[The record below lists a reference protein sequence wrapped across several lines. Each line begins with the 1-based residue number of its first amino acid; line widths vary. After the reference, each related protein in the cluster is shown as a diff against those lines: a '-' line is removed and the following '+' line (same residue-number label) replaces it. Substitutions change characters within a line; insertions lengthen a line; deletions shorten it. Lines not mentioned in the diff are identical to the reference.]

1 MKEIPKK
8 NYCLLVVLLAV
19 TVVLTLSLSSIYLNK
34 EKLVSNFYE
43 YSNKITVEEFDEYMI
58 ENSDTI
64 IYISDKYDLTLGD
77 FEKKLQN
84 KLDEKNWKQN
94 FVFLDKK
101 DINDKFL
108 NKLKNTY
115 KINIDLEKT
124 PIIIVVVDKRVIK
137 NVKVTSSSDV
147 NTLIDYEVF
156 EWLM

>member
-84 KLDEKNWKQN
+84 KLDEKNLKQN

-156 EWLM
+156 E

>member
-43 YSNKITVEEFDEYMI
+43 YSNKITVEEFDEYMV

-84 KLDEKNWKQN
+84 KLDEKNLKQN

-137 NVKVTSSSDV
+137 NVTVTSSSDV

-156 EWLM
+156 E